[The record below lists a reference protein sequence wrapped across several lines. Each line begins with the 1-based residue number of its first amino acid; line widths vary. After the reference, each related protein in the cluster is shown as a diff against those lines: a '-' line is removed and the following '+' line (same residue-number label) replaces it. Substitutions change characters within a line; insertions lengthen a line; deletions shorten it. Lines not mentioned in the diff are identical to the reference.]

1 MPDQH
6 QSSNVFN
13 PPERLLLGPGP
24 SNIHPKVAQA
34 MVAPMLGHL
43 DPDFVAIMDDVQRM
57 LRLVFKTQHGFTL
70 PVSGTGTAGM
80 EAALVNLLE
89 PGDTIVVAVNGFF
102 GGRLEDIA
110 SRIGARVERVEY
122 EWGAVID
129 PQPLRDAVRR
139 QDNVKMVG
147 VVHAETST
155 GVLSP
160 IEDMAAIAHE
170 RDALLLVDAVTSLG
184 GCNLDMDAWELDVVY
199 SGTQKC
205 LGAPSGLAPLALS
218 ERAMD
223 RLRNRQSKVSSFYLD
238 LSILD
243 QYWTE
248 GGGRIYHHTAPITM
262 IYALWQ
268 ALDLILQEGLDAR
281 YERHRRAASALRAGL
296 GGHWAGACRQEQL
309 GPASDHGQHSGG
321 HRGRRRSRA
330 DAPGTRH
337 RNWRGIGCVQREGLA
352 NRPHGPQ
359 RQPRQRPARTIGA
372 GTIAFG
378 RGLRGSKG
386 QKPGGS
392 PDGPGQ
398 LAPSRTLQGLPE

>member
-170 RDALLLVDAVTSLG
+170 KDALLLVDAVTSLG

-296 GGHWAGACRQEQL
+296 EAIGLAPVVKSNWAPPLTTVSIPEGIGDA
-309 GPASDHGQHSGG
+309 AV
-321 HRGRRRSRA
+321 RGRMLREHAIEIGGGLGVFRDKAWRIGLMGHNANPGNVLRALSALEQSLLAEGYEVARGRSLEA
-330 DAPGTRH
+330 AQM
-337 RNWRGIGCVQREGLA
+337 VLA
-352 NRPHGPQ
+352 G
-359 RQPRQRPARTIGA
+359 
-372 GTIAFG
+372 
-378 RGLRGSKG
+378 
-386 QKPGGS
+386 
-392 PDGPGQ
+392 
-398 LAPSRTLQGLPE
+398 